1 MAFENTASNLI
12 FFLQISKSQ
21 LWTTYAVLQCWVSKY
36 KTGTMLYVSD
46 PLARARRS
54 PLMQNYHTVYIRSS
68 YASSWCFQ
76 RGPLQIKRR
85 LNRWIIYFEKLLQ
98 YLVLIRTLMLNAMIE
113 LLRQFKYDGD
123 KRCRRRACVF
133 LRCWVPYKQ
142 GDIIF
147 VGSARITRVLRL

>member
-85 LNRWIIYFEKLLQ
+85 LNRWIIYFEKIVTVSCFNQ
-98 YLVLIRTLMLNAMIE
+98 IFNAIIE
-113 LLRQFKYDGD
+113 LLKQFKQDGD

-133 LRCWVPYKQ
+133 LRCWVPYEQ
-142 GDIIF
+142 GDIVF